1 VLAALHSSQKL
12 ALDRAGRHGKKKKS
26 AFSSDTCNKKTQ
38 SNKSEKMLLM
48 LHEEQRYVRAQYQI
62 GVLYRFFDAITLLHP
77 LDASSIHPQNLP
89 CPKMHWMGVDLP
101 HRQTRNT
108 AQYLAILNHPAS
120 LPRLLAD
127 LVLSMV
133 CLACRLGFDGLAS

>member
-1 VLAALHSSQKL
+1 VLA
-12 ALDRAGRHGKKKKS
+12 DMGKKKKS

-62 GVLYRFFDAITLLHP
+62 GVLYSFFDAITLLHP
-77 LDASSIHPQNLP
+77 LDASSIHPQHFP

-101 HRQTRNT
+101 HRQTETQHNT
-108 AQYLAILNHPAS
+108 WPS
-120 LPRLLAD
+120 
-127 LVLSMV
+127 
-133 CLACRLGFDGLAS
+133 